1 LRNFPIEPFGP
12 QHDRL
17 NFRCGNEALDRYFHE
32 RIRREVEAKV
42 AAAFVMADGPAVLC
56 YYTLSAHSIE
66 RRALPEDVVKKLK
79 LPKYPL
85 IPATL
90 MGRLAVDL
98 KYQGQRIGE
107 ILLMD
112 GLERSYIHSSQVA
125 SFAVVVDAKE
135 NAVEFYRRYGFLQ
148 LPAGLRMFIPMET
161 IKKLIGFPL
170 RRAAVR
176 RLRGVSGCMG
186 RSCPSLGA

>member
-1 LRNFPIEPFGP
+1 
-12 QHDRL
+12 
-17 NFRCGNEALDRYFHE
+17 
-32 RIRREVEAKV
+32 
-42 AAAFVMADGPAVLC
+42 MADGPAVLG

-66 RRALPEDVVKKLK
+66 RNALPDDVAKKLK

-98 KYQGQRIGE
+98 KHQGQRLGE

-112 GLERSYIHSSQVA
+112 GLERSYVHSSQVA

-148 LPAGLRMFIPMET
+148 LPLGLRMFIPMET
-161 IKKLIGFPL
+161 IEKLIGSPQ
-170 RRAAVR
+170 R
-176 RLRGVSGCMG
+176 
-186 RSCPSLGA
+186 

>member
-1 LRNFPIEPFGP
+1 LLNFPIEPFGP
-12 QHDRL
+12 QHDRP
-17 NFRCGNEALDRYFHE
+17 NFRCGNEALDRYFLE
-32 RIRREVEAKV
+32 RIRKEVDASV
-42 AAAFVMADGPAVLC
+42 AAAFVMADGPAVLG
-56 YYTLSAHSIE
+56 YYTLSAHSME
-66 RRALPEDVVKKLK
+66 RGALPDEVAKKLK

-98 KYQGQRIGE
+98 QYQGQRLGE

-112 GLERSYIHSSQVA
+112 GLQRSYVHSNQVA

-148 LPAGLRMFIPMET
+148 LPQGQRMFIPMET
-161 IKKLIGFPL
+161 IKKLIGP
-170 RRAAVR
+170 R
-176 RLRGVSGCMG
+176 
-186 RSCPSLGA
+186 P

>member
-1 LRNFPIEPFGP
+1 
-12 QHDRL
+12 
-17 NFRCGNEALDRYFHE
+17 
-32 RIRREVEAKV
+32 
-42 AAAFVMADGPAVLC
+42 MADGPAVLG

-66 RRALPEDVVKKLK
+66 RNALPDDLAKKLK

-98 KYQGQRIGE
+98 KHQGQRLGE

-112 GLERSYIHSSQVA
+112 GLERSYVHSSQVA
-125 SFAVVVDAKE
+125 SFAVVADAKE

-148 LPAGLRMFIPMET
+148 LPLGLRMFIPMET
-161 IKKLIGFPL
+161 IEKLIGSPQ
-170 RRAAVR
+170 R
-176 RLRGVSGCMG
+176 
-186 RSCPSLGA
+186 

>member
-1 LRNFPIEPFGP
+1 MLNFPIEPFGP
-12 QHDRL
+12 QHNRP
-17 NFRCGNEALDRYFHE
+17 NFCCGNEALDRYFHE
-32 RIRREVEAKV
+32 RIRKEVEARV
-42 AAAFVMADGPAVLC
+42 AAAFVMADGPAVLG

-66 RRALPEDVVKKLK
+66 RHALPEDVVKKLK

-98 KYQGQRIGE
+98 KYQGQRLGE

-112 GLERSYIHSSQVA
+112 GLERSYVLSRQVA

-148 LPAGLRMFIPMET
+148 LPLGLERRMFIPMET
-161 IKKLIGFPL
+161 IKKL
-170 RRAAVR
+170 
-176 RLRGVSGCMG
+176 MG
-186 RSCPSLGA
+186 SPPR

>member
-1 LRNFPIEPFGP
+1 LLNFPIVPFGP
-12 QHDRL
+12 QHDRP

-32 RIRREVEAKV
+32 RIRKEVEARV
-42 AAAFVMADGPAVLC
+42 AAAFVMSDGPAVLG
-56 YYTLSAHSIE
+56 YYTLSAHSME
-66 RRALPEDVVKKLK
+66 RGALPEEVVKKLK

-98 KYQGQRIGE
+98 KYQGRRLGE

-112 GLERSYIHSSQVA
+112 GLERSYVHSSQVA

-148 LPAGLRMFIPMET
+148 LAPGLRMFIPMET
-161 IKKLIGFPL
+161 IRKLIGSP
-170 RRAAVR
+170 
-176 RLRGVSGCMG
+176 
-186 RSCPSLGA
+186 PQ

>member
-1 LRNFPIEPFGP
+1 VKPLIGFPIEPFGP
-12 QHDRL
+12 QHDRP

-32 RIRREVEAKV
+32 RIRKEVEARV
-42 AAAFVMADGPAVLC
+42 AAAFVMADGPAVLG

-66 RRALPEDVVKKLK
+66 RTALPDDVVKKLN

-98 KYQGQRIGE
+98 KYQGRRLGE

-112 GLERSYIHSSQVA
+112 GLERSYVQSNQVA
-125 SFAVVVDAKE
+125 SFTVVVDAKE
-135 NAVEFYRRYGFLQ
+135 SAVEFYRRYGFLQ
-148 LPAGLRMFIPMET
+148 LPPGRRMFIPMET
-161 IKKLIGFPL
+161 IRKLIG
-170 RRAAVR
+170 
-176 RLRGVSGCMG
+176 S
-186 RSCPSLGA
+186 

>member
-1 LRNFPIEPFGP
+1 MPGFPIERFGP
-12 QHDRL
+12 HHDRQ
-17 NFRCGNEALDRYFHE
+17 NFRCGNEALDRYFRE
-32 RIRREVEAKV
+32 RVRKDVEAEV
-42 AAAFVMADGPAVLC
+42 AAAFVMADGLSVLG

-66 RRALPEDVVKKLK
+66 RGDLPETVTRKLK

-90 MGRLAVDL
+90 MGRLAVDVRF
-98 KYQGQRIGE
+98 QGQRLGE

-112 GLERSYIHSSQVA
+112 GLERSCLHSGQVA

-148 LPAGLRMFIPMET
+148 MPPGRRMFIPMAT
-161 IKKLIGFPL
+161 VRKLVGVPSMDD
-170 RRAAVR
+170 RAQ
-176 RLRGVSGCMG
+176 
-186 RSCPSLGA
+186 PE

>member
-1 LRNFPIEPFGP
+1 
-12 QHDRL
+12 
-17 NFRCGNEALDRYFHE
+17 
-32 RIRREVEAKV
+32 
-42 AAAFVMADGPAVLC
+42 MADGPAVLG

-66 RRALPEDVVKKLK
+66 RNALPDDVAKKLK

-98 KYQGQRIGE
+98 KHQGQRLGE

-112 GLERSYIHSSQVA
+112 GLERSYVHSSQVA
-125 SFAVVVDAKE
+125 SFAVVADAKE

-148 LPAGLRMFIPMET
+148 LPLGLRMFIPMET
-161 IKKLIGFPL
+161 IEKLIGSPQ
-170 RRAAVR
+170 R
-176 RLRGVSGCMG
+176 
-186 RSCPSLGA
+186 

>member
-1 LRNFPIEPFGP
+1 MLNFPIEPFGP
-12 QHDRL
+12 QHDRP
-17 NFRCGNEALDRYFHE
+17 NFRCGNEALDRYFLE
-32 RIRREVEAKV
+32 RIRKEVDASV
-42 AAAFVMADGPAVLC
+42 AAAFVMADGPAVLG
-56 YYTLSAHSIE
+56 YYTLSAHSME
-66 RRALPEDVVKKLK
+66 RGALPDEVAKKLK

-98 KYQGQRIGE
+98 QYQGQRLGE

-112 GLERSYIHSSQVA
+112 GLQRSYVHSNQVA

-148 LPAGLRMFIPMET
+148 LPQGQRMFIPMET
-161 IKKLIGFPL
+161 IKKLIGP
-170 RRAAVR
+170 R
-176 RLRGVSGCMG
+176 
-186 RSCPSLGA
+186 P

>member
-1 LRNFPIEPFGP
+1 LLHFPIEPLGS
-12 QHDRL
+12 QHNRP
-17 NFRCGNEALDRYFHE
+17 NFCCGNQTLDRYFHE
-32 RIRREVEAKV
+32 RIRKEVDARV
-42 AAAFVMADGPAVLC
+42 AAAFVMADGPAALG

-66 RRALPEDVVKKLK
+66 RDALPEDVVKKLK

-98 KYQGQRIGE
+98 KYQGMRLGE

-112 GLERSYIHSSQVA
+112 GLERSYVHSNQVA

-135 NAVEFYRRYGFLQ
+135 NAVKFYRRYGFLQ
-148 LPAGLRMFIPMET
+148 LPEGQRMFIPMET
-161 IKKLIGFPL
+161 IKKLIGARP
-170 RRAAVR
+170 R
-176 RLRGVSGCMG
+176 
-186 RSCPSLGA
+186 